1 MITWLED
8 MVDSASGIV
17 NFILCVI
24 IAGILT
30 VAIMILLASIT
41 ALWIKSGVIT

>member
-8 MVDSASGIV
+8 MVDSVGGIV

-30 VAIMILLASIT
+30 VAVMVLLASIT